1 MGSQAVWVLN
11 EEESEMKYVVIEN
24 DVKKDFL
31 EKVAEA
37 IEKGWIPQGGVA
49 VYYDSNL
56 LKTWYAQ
63 AMVKNE
69 A

>member
-1 MGSQAVWVLN
+1 MR
-11 EEESEMKYVVIEN
+11 YVVIEH

-31 EKVAEA
+31 DRVAEA
-37 IEKGWIPQGGVA
+37 IAKGWILQGGVC
-49 VYYDSNL
+49 VYYDSNM

-69 A
+69 D